1 MLTTSVVAR
10 NKHHDAN
17 EGVHGMRFVAFRD
30 SSGTGLAV
38 EHSDGRLTGLHAASA
53 AFPGTLEHLIA
64 GGRSAL
70 QTAHGVLKV
79 APALDPTRIAYLPPL
94 SAPSK
99 IICVGLNYVDHSTE
113 TGHKVPTYP
122 TLFARWAS
130 SMIGHDAPVVR
141 PNVSTELDYE
151 GEFVA
156 VIGRGGR
163 HIAKSAA
170 LDHVIGYSVFNDVSV
185 RDYQMR
191 TPQWTI
197 GKNFD
202 HTGPFGPAFVTAD
215 ALPAGAAGLRLTT
228 RLNGQVMQSAS
239 TNDLIFDVATLVS
252 TISEAMTLAPGD
264 IIVTGTPAGVGG
276 MRKPQVFMKPGDIC
290 EVEVEG
296 IGLLRN
302 SIIAETA

>member
-1 MLTTSVVAR
+1 MR
-10 NKHHDAN
+10 NISCGRCEVGD
-17 EGVHGMRFVAFRD
+17 MRFVAFSD
-30 SSGTGLAV
+30 SIGAGLAV
-38 EHSDGRLTGLHAASA
+38 ADDRGRLTGLHASSTRYPGGLAS
-53 AFPGTLEHLIA
+53 LVA
-64 GGRSAL
+64 GGAAALRDAHRILSA
-70 QTAHGVLKV
+70 GSE
-79 APALDPTRIAYLPPL
+79 LDPAEIAYLPPL

-239 TNDLIFDVATLVS
+239 TSDLIFDVATLVS
-252 TISEAMTLAPGD
+252 TISEAMTLVPGD

-276 MRKPQVFMKPGDIC
+276 MRKPQVFMKPGDVC
-290 EVEVEG
+290 EVDVEG

-302 SIIAETA
+302 PIIAEAAQRRS

>member
-1 MLTTSVVAR
+1 
-10 NKHHDAN
+10 
-17 EGVHGMRFVAFRD
+17 MRFVAFRD
-30 SSGTGLAV
+30 SRGVGLAV
-38 EHSDGRLTGLHAASA
+38 EDERGRLTGLHASST
-53 AFPGTLEHLIA
+53 AFPGSLERLIA
-64 GGRSAL
+64 GGQSAL
-70 QTAHGVLKV
+70 QNAYRVLKP
-79 APALDPTRIAYLPPL
+79 APELDPSTITYLPPL
-94 SAPSK
+94 GAPSK

-113 TGHKVPTYP
+113 TGHKVQTYP

-130 SMIGHDAPVVR
+130 SMIGHNAPVVR

-151 GEFVA
+151 GELVA

-163 HIAKSAA
+163 HIPKSSA

-215 ALPAGAAGLRLTT
+215 ALPAGAAGLRLKT

-239 TNDLIFDVATLVS
+239 TSDLIFDVATLVS
-252 TISEAMTLAPGD
+252 TISEAMTLVPGD

-276 MRKPQVFMKPGDIC
+276 MRRPQVFMKPGDVC

-302 SIIAETA
+302 PIIAEAAQSPS

>member
-1 MLTTSVVAR
+1 
-10 NKHHDAN
+10 
-17 EGVHGMRFVAFRD
+17 MRFVAFND
-30 SSGTGLAV
+30 STGTGLAV
-38 EHSDGRLTGLHAASA
+38 EDDSGRLTGMHRSSSS
-53 AFPGTLEHLIA
+53 FPGGLESLIA
-64 GGRSAL
+64 GGQEALRSA
-70 QTAHGVLKV
+70 HRVLK
-79 APALDPTRIAYLPPL
+79 AGPELDPAKITYLPPL

-130 SMIGHDAPVVR
+130 SILGHNVPVVR
-141 PNVSTELDYE
+141 PSVSTELDYE

-163 HIAKSAA
+163 YIPKSSA

-228 RLNGQVMQSAS
+228 HLNGQVMQSAS
-239 TNDLIFDVATLVS
+239 TSDLIFDVATLVS
-252 TISEAMTLAPGD
+252 TISEAMTLVPGD

-276 MRKPQVFMKPGDIC
+276 MRRPQVFMKAGDIC

-302 SIIAETA
+302 AIIDEALQSPS

>member
-1 MLTTSVVAR
+1 
-10 NKHHDAN
+10 
-17 EGVHGMRFVAFRD
+17 MRFVTFSD
-30 SSGTGLAV
+30 SKRIGLAAL
-38 EHSDGRLTGLHAASA
+38 HDGGRLTGLHTTSSA
-53 AFPGTLEHLIA
+53 YPGSLEHLIT
-64 GGRSAL
+64 GGHTAL
-70 QTAHGVLKV
+70 ETAYRVLKA
-79 APALDPTRIAYLPPL
+79 APELDPARIAYLPPL
-94 SAPSK
+94 RAPAK
-99 IICVGLNYVDHSTE
+99 IICVGLNYIDHSTE

-122 TLFARWAS
+122 MLFARWAS
-130 SMIGHDAPVVR
+130 SMIGHNAPVVH

-163 HIAKSAA
+163 HIPKSTA

-202 HTGPFGPAFVTAD
+202 GTGPFGPAFVTAD

-239 TNDLIFDVATLVS
+239 TSDLIFDVATLVS
-252 TISEAMTLAPGD
+252 TISEAMTLSPGD

-276 MRKPQVFMKPGDIC
+276 MRRPQVFMKPGDVC

-296 IGLLRN
+296 IGVL
-302 SIIAETA
+302 SSPIVAEAPPSQS